1 MDYLLFETLCK
12 SNGTTPTAISRKLG
26 ISKANTTN
34 WKNGG
39 NPSVEVLCK
48 IADEL
53 NCTTDCLLGRQNT
66 TTNVNNFVTNNTTY
80 GKNSGVYVINGC
92 NNMNETNI
100 EILEILEDLP
110 LKERSEL
117 IVMIFQFYEEH
128 KK

>member
-1 MDYLLFETLCK
+1 MDYTQFEKLCEC
-12 SNGTTPTAISRKLG
+12 NGTTPTALSKKLG
-26 ISKANTTN
+26 ISKGNTTN

-39 NPSVEVLCK
+39 NPSVEILCK

-53 NCTTDCLLGRQNT
+53 NCTTDTLLGRKNT
-66 TTNVNNFVTNNTTY
+66 ATNVNNFVANNITY
-80 GKNSGVYVINGC
+80 GKNSGAYVINE
-92 NNMNETNI
+92 NHINETNI
-100 EILEILEDLP
+100 EILEILEDLS